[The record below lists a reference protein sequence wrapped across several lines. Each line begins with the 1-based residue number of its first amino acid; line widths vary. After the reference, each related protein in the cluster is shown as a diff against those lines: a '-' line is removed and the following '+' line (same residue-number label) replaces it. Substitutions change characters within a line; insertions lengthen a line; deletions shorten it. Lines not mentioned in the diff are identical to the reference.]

1 MASSPR
7 SRPLPVP
14 ADPQKNAL
22 RRALRARRA
31 ALDPGAAATA
41 SQALTAGLLAHP
53 VWRAARSIAA
63 FVGVRG
69 EPDTRPL
76 LDAALAEGRTLWL
89 PRVLHG
95 SAGLSVLVAVTDLAA
110 LAPAPFGLLEPL
122 PHPDELALPSVTSS
136 SPIDLV
142 LVPGLAFSRAGAR
155 LGFGAGHYDRL
166 LAPTLHADAPVRVG
180 LCFTEFLDPP
190 EGPIPTAAHD
200 VPMHWIATDTG
211 VLRCAPPA
219 MPT

>member
-1 MASSPR
+1 
-7 SRPLPVP
+7 VP
-14 ADPQKNAL
+14 PDPHKNAL

-31 ALDPGAAATA
+31 AQDPVTLATA
-41 SQALTAGLLAHP
+41 SAALVAAVLAHP
-53 VWRAARSIAA
+53 AWRAARSVAA

-76 LDAALAEGRTLWL
+76 LAAALTEGRTLWL

-110 LAPAPFGLLEPL
+110 LAPAPFGLLEP
-122 PHPDELALPSVTSS
+122 PPRPGELALPSVTPT

-142 LVPGLAFSRAGAR
+142 LVPGLAFSSAGAR

-166 LAPTLHADAPVRVG
+166 LAPAAHAPTPVRMG
-180 LCFTEFLDPP
+180 LGFSAFVDPP
-190 EGPIPTAAHD
+190 EGPLPTAAHD
-200 VPMHWIATDTG
+200 VPMHFVATESG
-211 VLRCAPPA
+211 VLRCAPPDA
-219 MPT
+219 

>member
-1 MASSPR
+1 MPPA
-7 SRPLPVP
+7 SRPVP
-14 ADPQKNAL
+14 PDPRKNAL

-31 ALDPGAAATA
+31 AQDPAALGAA
-41 SQALTAGLLAHP
+41 SEALVAAVLAHP
-53 VWRAARSIAA
+53 AWRAARSVAA

-76 LDAALAEGRTLWL
+76 LAAALREGRTLWL

-95 SAGLSVLVAVTDLAA
+95 ADGLSVLVVVTDLAT
-110 LAPAPFGLLEPL
+110 LAPAPFGLLEP
-122 PHPDELALPSVTSS
+122 PPRPDEVALPSITPA

-142 LVPGLAFSRAGAR
+142 LVPGLAFSSAGAR

-166 LAPTLHADAPVRVG
+166 LAPVAHAPTPIRMG
-180 LCFTEFLDPP
+180 LGFSAFVDPP

-200 VPMHWIATDTG
+200 VSMHLVATEAG
-211 VLRCAPPA
+211 VLRCT
-219 MPT
+219 PTAGDSR